1 MSKFDIVK
9 KAFANIMLNS
19 TLTENMIEDH
29 KINDVVFEHY
39 NGDSESI
46 NESVIVENT
55 LENIQEC
62 DYDSM
67 IDAIC
72 ESDGDITLDGILNI
86 E

>member
-29 KINDVVFEHY
+29 KINDAVFEHY
-39 NGDSESI
+39 NGDIESI
-46 NESVIVENT
+46 NESVIVEST

>member
-29 KINDVVFEHY
+29 KINDAVFEHY

-46 NESVIVENT
+46 NESVIVEST

-67 IDAIC
+67 IEAIC

>member
-29 KINDVVFEHY
+29 KINDAVFEHY

-46 NESVIVENT
+46 NESVIVEST